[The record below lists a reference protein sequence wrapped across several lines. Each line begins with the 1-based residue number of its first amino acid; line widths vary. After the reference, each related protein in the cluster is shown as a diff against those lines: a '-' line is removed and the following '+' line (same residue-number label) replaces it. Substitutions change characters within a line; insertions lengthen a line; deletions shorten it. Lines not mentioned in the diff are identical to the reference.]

1 MIKVFFF
8 FDARREN
15 VAYASTC
22 NTSGQT
28 LGIALGYMF
37 FILFESEEFCN
48 KWLRFTDQKGGI
60 ITMKGKS
67 PYSAYTHIH
76 THLHTYTRTHAQ
88 KNVFNFVLLL

>member
-1 MIKVFFF
+1 MP
-8 FDARREN
+8 
-15 VAYASTC
+15 YASTC

-60 ITMKGKS
+60 ITMKGKLS
-67 PYSAYTHIH
+67 FQHRKPMH
-76 THLHTYTRTHAQ
+76 TRDNYVDSFTLYYTRENSRLSAELY
-88 KNVFNFVLLL
+88 KLCISEIRG